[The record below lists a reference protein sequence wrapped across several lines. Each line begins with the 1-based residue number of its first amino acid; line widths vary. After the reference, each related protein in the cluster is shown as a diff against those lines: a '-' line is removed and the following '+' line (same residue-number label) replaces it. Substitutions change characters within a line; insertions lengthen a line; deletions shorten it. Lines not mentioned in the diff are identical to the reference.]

1 MSLVITIDGPAASG
15 KSSVSREVASHL
27 GWSWVSTGAFYR
39 GLAYFAKAKG
49 VALESEEALVE
60 ACKSDSW
67 KVHLSSEKTL
77 VFCDGKDVT
86 ESIYSDAVGTVA
98 SQVSQFPLVRK
109 QLLQAQRNCAYGV
122 NLIAEGR
129 DCGTVVFPEADLKF
143 YITASGKD
151 RAQRRAMEEGKT
163 IAEVEQSQTVRDQQD
178 TQRKSSPLQI
188 PENAHVVDTSDMDL
202 QQVVRKVEETIK
214 ETLKI

>member
-15 KSSVSREVASHL
+15 KSSVSREVAAHL

-49 VALESEEALVE
+49 IALESEPDLVE

-67 KVHLSSEKTL
+67 KVHLSPEKTL

-86 ESIYSDAVGTVA
+86 DSIYSDAVGTIA

-109 QLLQAQRNCAYGV
+109 ELLQAQRNCAYGV

-129 DCGTVVFPEADLKF
+129 DCGTVVFPDADLKF
-143 YITASGKD
+143 YITASGKN
-151 RAQRRAMEEGKT
+151 RAKRRAMEEGKPVE
-163 IAEVEQSQTVRDQQD
+163 EVQKSQSVRDQQD
-178 TQRKSSPLQI
+178 SQRESAPLQI
-188 PENAHVVDTSDMDL
+188 PESAYVVDTSDMDL
-202 QQVVRKVEETIK
+202 QQVVREVEK
-214 ETLKI
+214 AVNDKLKL